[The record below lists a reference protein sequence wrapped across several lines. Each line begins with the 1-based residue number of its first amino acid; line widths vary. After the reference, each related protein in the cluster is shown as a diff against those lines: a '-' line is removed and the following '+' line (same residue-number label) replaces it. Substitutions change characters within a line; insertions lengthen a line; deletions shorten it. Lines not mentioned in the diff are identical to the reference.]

1 MFRTNYGSDGRLGQ
15 HIPKRR
21 TKVQTS
27 HERRRICRRL
37 WLYPRHERGHPRC
50 PGSGLERWR
59 PDPARRHRRSRDR
72 IRRKWRYSPGACLAR
87 PAHTRQIRYRDR
99 CESKPRLQRG
109 NRWAGQRIAR
119 LYRARKPAAIAASR
133 CSGTDAARNHRS
145 RWLAVCYWCEQDQ
158 KKI

>member
-21 TKVQTS
+21 TKVQIPC
-27 HERRRICRRL
+27 ERRRIRRRL
-37 WLYPRHERGHPRC
+37 WLHPRHERGHPRC

-72 IRRKWRYSPGACLAR
+72 IRRKWRYSPGAHLSR
-87 PAHTRQIRYRDR
+87 T
-99 CESKPRLQRG
+99 KPRLRRG
-109 NRWAGQRIAR
+109 NRRTGQRIA
-119 LYRARKPAAIAASR
+119 LLHRARKPAAIAASR
-133 CSGTDAARNHRS
+133 CSSTHPARNHRS